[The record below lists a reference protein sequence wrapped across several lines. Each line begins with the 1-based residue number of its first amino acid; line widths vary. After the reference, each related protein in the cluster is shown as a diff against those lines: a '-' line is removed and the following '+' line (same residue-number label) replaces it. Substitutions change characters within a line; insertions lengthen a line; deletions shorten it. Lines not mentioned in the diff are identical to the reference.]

1 MLASLLKHKCSF
13 SSHLPG
19 IVCALAIRLGTR
31 QLPHIPSISAMD
43 SNLCLFLLHVSD
55 DTPVT

>member
-19 IVCALAIRLGTR
+19 LLCALAIRLDTR
-31 QLPHIPSISAMD
+31 QLPHIPSIRAVD
-43 SNLCLFLLHVSD
+43 SNLCLFLSHVSE
-55 DTPVT
+55 DTSVT